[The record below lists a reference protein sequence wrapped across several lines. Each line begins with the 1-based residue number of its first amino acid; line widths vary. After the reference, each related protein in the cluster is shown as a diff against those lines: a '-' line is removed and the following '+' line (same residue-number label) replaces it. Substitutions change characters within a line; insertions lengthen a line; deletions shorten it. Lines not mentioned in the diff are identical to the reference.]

1 MGLLLDVAG
10 SHGASLNEVL
20 MVPPPPPTRSYA
32 PVSNRD
38 LVDLIDERTDKI
50 VGLPVK
56 SRRFGLSQ
64 KGQQMFGTY
73 TFDVGD
79 AERGLS
85 IGFRNSYNKTLSVG
99 IVTGASVFVCSNLC
113 FSGDAFKVVKKHTV
127 NVWQSVTEIIDTA
140 IMAAA
145 TNYQALDADF
155 CAWKAVE
162 VQEARGAELIGRA
175 LYDGVLAPQQA
186 TIAMAD
192 WRNARHEQF
201 ADRTAWSLYNCYTE
215 AVKKGP
221 AGAQINR
228 STGVHD
234 WFRGQHQQ
242 AWRTAA

>member
-38 LVDLIDERTDKI
+38 LVDLIDERT
-50 VGLPVK
+50 
-56 SRRFGLSQ
+56 
-64 KGQQMFGTY
+64 
-73 TFDVGD
+73 
-79 AERGLS
+79 
-85 IGFRNSYNKTLSVG
+85 
-99 IVTGASVFVCSNLC
+99 
-113 FSGDAFKVVKKHTV
+113 VKKHTV